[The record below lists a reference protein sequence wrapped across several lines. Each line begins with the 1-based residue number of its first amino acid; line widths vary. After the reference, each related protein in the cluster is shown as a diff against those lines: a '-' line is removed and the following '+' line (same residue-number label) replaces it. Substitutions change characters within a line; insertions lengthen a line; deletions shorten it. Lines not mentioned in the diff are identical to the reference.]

1 MFRDGFKNAYKVT
14 YYKYKKCYFDSYYS
28 FEPIKILYLYTDMFL
43 IFTLLKESFL
53 FAVSALKDNRTR
65 TLLSL
70 LGVTIGIMT
79 IIGVF
84 SAVDTLRNNL
94 EESVRKIGSRTLY
107 IEKWPWT
114 GGPDFPWWKYVNRPE
129 SRYVDFEEVQRRMT
143 TATEVGYA
151 INISGSTAKYKNNSA
166 SNITVVAGTHEMY
179 GLRNLEIV
187 DGRYFT
193 EQESRAAGNSVIL
206 GATIAEGL
214 FPTEDPVGKYIVL
227 MGRKLQVIGVL
238 KKEGSGV
245 LINVSNDDVA
255 YIPFSLGRN
264 LVNYENYNPSI
275 SINVKPN
282 ISLEEAESEV
292 IGILRS
298 VRRLPPARED
308 NFSVNKTTMI
318 TEQLDQLFVMVNLAG
333 GCIGIF
339 SILVGG
345 FGIANIMFVSVRE
358 RTNLIGIQ
366 KALGAK
372 QFFILSQFLIESV
385 LLCLIGGAIGLGF
398 VYGFAA
404 LVKLVSGFAVVV
416 SMQMVLLTTA
426 LSTFI
431 GLVAGIVPAINAA
444 AMDPVEAIRSK

>member
-1 MFRDGFKNAYKVT
+1 
-14 YYKYKKCYFDSYYS
+14 
-28 FEPIKILYLYTDMFL
+28 MFL

-53 FAVSALKDNRTR
+53 FAMSALKDNRTR

-107 IEKWPWT
+107 IEKWPWD
-114 GGPDFPWWKYVNRPE
+114 GGPDFPWWKYINRPE
-129 SRYVDFEEVQRRMT
+129 PKYADFESVQQRMT
-143 TATEVGYA
+143 TAAEVGYS
-151 INISGSTAKYKNNSA
+151 INILSSTAKYKNNSA
-166 SNITVVAGTHEMY
+166 TNITVVAGTHDIY
-179 GLRNLEIV
+179 TIRNLEIV

-214 FPTEDPVGKYIVL
+214 FPVENPIGKYVAL

-238 KKEGSGV
+238 KKEGSGM
-245 LINVSNDDVA
+245 LIDVSNDDVA

-264 LVNYENYNPSI
+264 LVHYENYTPSI
-275 SINVKPN
+275 SIEVKAN
-282 ISLEEAESEV
+282 ISLEEAESEL
-292 IGILRS
+292 IGIMRS

-308 NFSVNKTTMI
+308 DFSVNKTTLI
-318 TEQLDQLFVMVNLAG
+318 TAQLDQLFAVINLAG
-333 GCIGIF
+333 GFIGIF

-385 LLCLIGGAIGLGF
+385 LLCLIGGAMGLGM
-398 VYGFAA
+398 VYGLAA
-404 LVKLVSGFAVVV
+404 IVQFLFDFSVIVSLK
-416 SMQMVLLTTA
+416 MVILTTV

-444 AMDPVEAIRSK
+444 VMDPVEAIRSK